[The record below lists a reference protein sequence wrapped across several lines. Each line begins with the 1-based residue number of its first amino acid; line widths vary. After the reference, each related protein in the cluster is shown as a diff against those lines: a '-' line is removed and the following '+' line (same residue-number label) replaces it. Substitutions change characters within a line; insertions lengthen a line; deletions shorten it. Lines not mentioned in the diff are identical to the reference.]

1 MIEDAGPAA
10 SLAGIVALLGLLWGA
25 SGMMSS
31 IRAAFRAIWSDAEGD
46 PYLGGKL
53 LDVVL
58 VLAAGVIA
66 VCAFGLTVVA
76 QFVASA
82 STAVAKLGI
91 RRRAGAMFG
100 WLAQLG
106 GSLALAVRRRSCSST
121 TSRRLVRRR
130 LRASAPAR
138 SRRDGRLRIE
148 RAEPSVPL
156 HRRLLRAARG
166 LVVRDKGSPG

>member
-82 STAVAKLGI
+82 STELVTKVGVEED
-91 RRRAGAMFG
+91 AGAVFG

-106 GSLALAVRRRSCSST
+106 GSLALTFVAF
-121 TSRRLVRRR
+121 LLLYDIAPPVRRR
-130 LRASAPAR
+130 LRESAPGALVATV
-138 SRRDGRLRIE
+138 GFHIE

>member
-1 MIEDAGPAA
+1 MENVIEDAGPAA

-25 SGMMSS
+25 SGMMAS

-58 VLAAGVIA
+58 VLAAGVFA

-82 STAVAKLGI
+82 STELVTELGSATTTPAAALG
-91 RRRAGAMFG
+91 R
-100 WLAQLG
+100 LAQTG
-106 GSLALAVRRRSCSST
+106 RLARRSRSSPSCSST
-121 TSRRLVRRR
+121 ASCRR
-130 LRASAPAR
+130 APA
-138 SRRDGRLRIE
+138 
-148 RAEPSVPL
+148 A
-156 HRRLLRAARG
+156 
-166 LVVRDKGSPG
+166 

>member
-1 MIEDAGPAA
+1 MSALVARLARAASGAWKVYSDAGSQYAAAISYRVLFSLVPFVALFVAIGELVLSETTQGRVAEWLTEALPLPEGVQEGVENVIEDAGPAA

-82 STAVAKLGI
+82 STA
-91 RRRAGAMFG
+91 
-100 WLAQLG
+100 
-106 GSLALAVRRRSCSST
+106 
-121 TSRRLVRRR
+121 
-130 LRASAPAR
+130 SA
-138 SRRDGRLRIE
+138 
-148 RAEPSVPL
+148 
-156 HRRLLRAARG
+156 AA
-166 LVVRDKGSPG
+166 